1 MMTEPDSMSSPPEH
15 PIAELDEL
23 LYDSF
28 VVRLWHH
35 RGRAAFSRAEVR
47 HVQTCEISTTTDV
60 ELDWMT
66 RAVSRFLDEGQSSER
81 HSGE

>member
-1 MMTEPDSMSSPPEH
+1 MTEPDSMSMSPDH
-15 PIAELDEL
+15 PIVELDEL

-47 HVQTCEISTTTDV
+47 HVQTGKASTKTDV
-60 ELDWMT
+60 DLDWMH
-66 RAVSRFLDEGQSSER
+66 RAISRFLDEDQSRER
-81 HSGE
+81 HSGD